1 MEAMEIKIRTAF
13 FEAQRVNIRYSVKEE
28 LVLCELVMERLSS
41 HVEFVELLKVENALM
56 RLSAEP
62 VVEIGAMQLR

>member
-1 MEAMEIKIRTAF
+1 MS
-13 FEAQRVNIRYSVKEE
+13 IRYNVKVE

-41 HVEFVELLKVENALM
+41 HVEFVELLKVENVLM

-62 VVEIGAMQLR
+62 VVELGRCSGGESNAVPMLF